1 MHKHMEKLNYRCY
14 ASVDMDAI
22 DYNLAQIQG
31 IMAPGVKTMVVIK
44 ADGYGHGAIPV
55 AKHLEGKVDYFAV
68 ACTYEAQELRAA
80 GIKAPILVL
89 SYTTPACY
97 KDLLDGDLTACIY
110 NLDEARLLS
119 AAALESGKQVKVH
132 AAVDTGMGRVG
143 VEPTEEG
150 ADIIAAIAALPGIE
164 MEGLFSHYACAD
176 TADKRDRDA
185 QTHLFDEFISMLEQR
200 GVEIPIKHICNSAG
214 TMESDKQYDMCRVG
228 IAMYGLYPSEE
239 MDKSKIDLRPA
250 MEVVGHVIHVKTVP
264 AGYKIGYG
272 HIYTTPSEKKIATVS
287 IGYADG
293 YNRCMTGV
301 GYVLIRGKK
310 APVVG
315 KVCMDQMMVDVT
327 DIADVAVED
336 IAVILG
342 KSGDLEISAETLGEM
357 CYSFSYEVV
366 CTFTSRVKRVYYLNG
381 ERIDL

>member
-1 MHKHMEKLNYRCY
+1 
-14 ASVDMDAI
+14 
-22 DYNLAQIQG
+22 
-31 IMAPGVKTMVVIK
+31 
-44 ADGYGHGAIPV
+44 
-55 AKHLEGKVDYFAV
+55 
-68 ACTYEAQELRAA
+68 
-80 GIKAPILVL
+80 
-89 SYTTPACY
+89 
-97 KDLLDGDLTACIY
+97 
-110 NLDEARLLS
+110 
-119 AAALESGKQVKVH
+119 
-132 AAVDTGMGRVG
+132 
-143 VEPTEEG
+143 
-150 ADIIAAIAALPGIE
+150 
-164 MEGLFSHYACAD
+164 
-176 TADKRDRDA
+176 
-185 QTHLFDEFISMLEQR
+185 
-200 GVEIPIKHICNSAG
+200 
-214 TMESDKQYDMCRVG
+214 
-228 IAMYGLYPSEE
+228 

-336 IAVILG
+336 IAVVLG